1 MPQFHESLPPA
12 GGKAQSFPLDSV
24 RGTSHPQVVH
34 NVALVL
40 GGGGAA
46 GNAWEIGVIAGLAEA
61 GLDMTQAADLVV
73 GTSAGATAAAQVR
86 SGMPAAELLA
96 SVLSP
101 PVQPAGQNRERPPS
115 LPMATV
121 FERMRAIGA
130 AATSAADLQRAMG
143 AFGLESDSTLGP
155 AAGQRR
161 ATVAARLPR
170 PEWPDRPMIV
180 TAVDAHTGELVAF
193 DRDSGVDLVDAV
205 TASCA
210 LPGLVPTHSINGT
223 RYIDGGVRS
232 TDNADLAS
240 GYANVVVLSPLG
252 GRSRKPPEPGAGPA
266 GQFEGLRRPAEWG
279 TDLASQVEALRK
291 QGSRVEVITP
301 DADSRAAMGTNQ
313 MDPATRIPAARA
325 GFAQGK
331 QEATRLTFH

>member
-1 MPQFHESLPPA
+1 M
-12 GGKAQSFPLDSV
+12 
-24 RGTSHPQVVH
+24 VH

-46 GNAWEIGVIAGLAEA
+46 GNAWEIGIIAGLAEA
-61 GLDMTQAADLVV
+61 GLDMTEAADLVI
-73 GTSAGATAAAQVR
+73 GTSSGATAAAQVR
-86 SGMPAAELLA
+86 SGIPPAELLA

-101 PVQPAGQNRERPPS
+101 PVRPAGQNRERPPS
-115 LPMATV
+115 LPIPTV
-121 FERMRAIGA
+121 FERMRAISA

-143 AFGLESDSTLGP
+143 AFGLESDSTLGS

-161 ATVAARLPR
+161 AMVAARLPR

-180 TAVDAHTGELVAF
+180 VAIDAHTGELAAF

-205 TASCA
+205 MASTA

-223 RYIDGGVRS
+223 HYINGGVRS
-232 TDNADLAS
+232 SDNADLAS
-240 GYANVVVLSPLG
+240 GYANVVVLSPFG
-252 GRSRKPPEPGAGPA
+252 GRSQTPPEPGADPA
-266 GQFEGLRRPAEWG
+266 GQFEGLRRPPEWG

-291 QGSRVEVITP
+291 QGSHVEVITP

-325 GFAQGK
+325 GSAQGK
-331 QEATRLTFH
+331 QEAARVTFL

>member
-1 MPQFHESLPPA
+1 MSQFHESLPSTK
-12 GGKAQSFPLDSV
+12 GKAQSFTLDSV
-24 RGTSHPQVVH
+24 RRTSDPLVVH
-34 NVALVL
+34 NAALVL

-61 GLDMTQAADLVV
+61 GLDMTEAADLVV

-86 SGMPAAELLA
+86 SGIPPAELLA
-96 SVLSP
+96 SVLSQ
-101 PVQPAGQNRERPPS
+101 PVQPGGQNRERPPS

-143 AFGLESDSTLGP
+143 AFGLESDSILGP
-155 AAGQRR
+155 GAGQRR

-170 PEWPDRPMIV
+170 AEWPDRPTIV
-180 TAVDAHTGELVAF
+180 VAINAHTGELAAF
-193 DRDSGVDLVDAV
+193 DRHSGVDLVDAV
-205 TASCA
+205 TASTA
-210 LPGLVPTHSINGT
+210 LPGLAPTQSINGT

-232 TDNADLAS
+232 PDNADLAS

-252 GRSRKPPEPGAGPA
+252 GRRETPSE
-266 GQFEGLRRPAEWG
+266 GQFEGLRRPPEWG
-279 TDLASQVEALRK
+279 TDLASQVERLRK

-313 MDPATRIPAARA
+313 MDAATRIPAARA

-331 QEATRLTFH
+331 QEVTRVAFL

>member
-1 MPQFHESLPPA
+1 MPQFHESLPSA
-12 GGKAQSFPLDSV
+12 GGRAQSFTLDPV
-24 RGTSHPQVVH
+24 RRTSHPQVGH

-61 GLDMTQAADLVV
+61 GLDLTQAADLVV

-86 SGMPAAELLA
+86 SGIPAAELLA
-96 SVLSP
+96 SVLSG
-101 PVQPAGQNRERPPS
+101 PVRPAGQNRERPPS
-115 LPMATV
+115 LPMVTV

-130 AATSAADLQRAMG
+130 AATSAADLRRAMG
-143 AFGLESDSTLGP
+143 AFGLESDSILGP
-155 AAGQRR
+155 GAGQRR

-180 TAVDAHTGELVAF
+180 VAVDAQTGELAAF

-232 TDNADLAS
+232 TENADLAS
-240 GYANVVVLSPLG
+240 GCANVVVLSPLG
-252 GRSRKPPEPGAGPA
+252 GRSRTPPERGADPA
-266 GQFEGLRRPAEWG
+266 GQFEGLRRPPEWG
-279 TDLASQVEALRK
+279 VDLASEVEALRK

-313 MDPATRIPAARA
+313 MDLATRIPAARA

-331 QEATRLTFH
+331 QEATRVTFL